1 MLIFRDHNGG
11 GKNMRSKTKANDQI
25 VSKILKTCANGA
37 SETRITHKSGPNS
50 MKVISYLLLIDEGF
64 IEVVTEGSRIV
75 HRATPRG
82 MDRIKKFERLL
93 GNEDKLIVKPEICL
107 QSSC

>member
-1 MLIFRDHNGG
+1 
-11 GKNMRSKTKANDQI
+11 MRSKTKANDQI
-25 VSKILKTCANGA
+25 ASQILKTCANGA
-37 SETRITHKSGPNS
+37 SKTRITHQSGPNS

-75 HRATPRG
+75 HRATPKG
-82 MDRIKKFERLL
+82 IDQMKKFERLL
-93 GNEDKLIVKPEICL
+93 GNEDRLIMKPENRL

>member
-1 MLIFRDHNGG
+1 
-11 GKNMRSKTKANDQI
+11 MRSKTKANDLITSQ
-25 VSKILKTCANGA
+25 ILKTCANGA
-37 SETRITHKSGPNS
+37 SETRITHQSSPNS
-50 MKVISYLLLIDEGF
+50 MKMISYLLLIDDGF

-93 GNEDKLIVKPEICL
+93 GDEDRLIMKPEICL

>member
-1 MLIFRDHNGG
+1 
-11 GKNMRSKTKANDQI
+11 MRSKIKANDM
-25 VSKILKTCANGA
+25 VASRILKTCANGA
-37 SETRITHKSGPNS
+37 SKTMITHQSTPNS

-82 MDRIKKFERLL
+82 IDQIKKFEHLL
-93 GNEDKLIVKPEICL
+93 GIQIN
-107 QSSC
+107 

>member
-1 MLIFRDHNGG
+1 
-11 GKNMRSKTKANDQI
+11 
-25 VSKILKTCANGA
+25 
-37 SETRITHKSGPNS
+37 

-82 MDRIKKFERLL
+82 IDQIKKFDSLL
-93 GNEDKLIVKPEICL
+93 GNADKMNVKPETCL

>member
-1 MLIFRDHNGG
+1 
-11 GKNMRSKTKANDQI
+11 MRSKIKANDM
-25 VSKILKTCANGA
+25 VASRILKTCANGA
-37 SETRITHKSGPNS
+37 SKTRITHQSTPNS

-82 MDRIKKFERLL
+82 IDQIKKFEHLL
-93 GNEDKLIVKPEICL
+93 GNSDKLIVKPEICL
-107 QSSC
+107 QST

>member
-1 MLIFRDHNGG
+1 
-11 GKNMRSKTKANDQI
+11 MRSKIKANDM
-25 VSKILKTCANGA
+25 VASRILKTCANGA
-37 SETRITHKSGPNS
+37 SKTRITHQSTPNS

-82 MDRIKKFERLL
+82 IDQIKKFEHLL
-93 GNEDKLIVKPEICL
+93 GNSDKLIVKPEICL

>member
-1 MLIFRDHNGG
+1 
-11 GKNMRSKTKANDQI
+11 MRSKTKADELI
-25 VSKILKTCANGA
+25 ASRILKACADGT
-37 SETRITHKSGPNS
+37 SKTRITSQSSPNS

-82 MDRIKKFERLL
+82 IDQIKKFERLL
-93 GNEDKLIVKPEICL
+93 GNADKLIVKPETCL

>member
-1 MLIFRDHNGG
+1 
-11 GKNMRSKTKANDQI
+11 MRSKTKANDLI
-25 VSKILKTCANGA
+25 TSHILKTCANGA
-37 SETRITHKSGPNS
+37 SETRITHQSSQNS

-75 HRATPRG
+75 QRATPRG

-93 GNEDKLIVKPEICL
+93 GNEDKLIMKPEIYL

>member
-1 MLIFRDHNGG
+1 
-11 GKNMRSKTKANDQI
+11 MRSKTKANDQI
-25 VSKILKTCANGA
+25 VSQILETCANGA
-37 SETRITHKSGPNS
+37 SMTRITHQSSPNS

-82 MDRIKKFERLL
+82 IDQIKKFERLL
-93 GNEDKLIVKPEICL
+93 GNADKLIMNPEICL

>member
-1 MLIFRDHNGG
+1 
-11 GKNMRSKTKANDQI
+11 MRSKTKANDLIASQ
-25 VSKILKTCANGA
+25 ILKTCANGA
-37 SETRITHKSGPNS
+37 SETRITHQSSPNS
-50 MKVISYLLLIDEGF
+50 MKMISYLLLIDDGF

-82 MDRIKKFERLL
+82 MDRIKKFE
-93 GNEDKLIVKPEICL
+93 LIMKPEICL

>member
-1 MLIFRDHNGG
+1 
-11 GKNMRSKTKANDQI
+11 MRSKTKANDLITSQ
-25 VSKILKTCANGA
+25 ILKTCANGA
-37 SETRITHKSGPNS
+37 SETRITHQSSPNS
-50 MKVISYLLLIDEGF
+50 MKMISYLLLIDDGS

-93 GNEDKLIVKPEICL
+93 GNEDRLIMKPEICL

>member
-1 MLIFRDHNGG
+1 
-11 GKNMRSKTKANDQI
+11 MRSKTKANDLITSQ
-25 VSKILKTCANGA
+25 ILKTCANGA
-37 SETRITHKSGPNS
+37 SETRITHQSSPNS
-50 MKVISYLLLIDEGF
+50 MKMISYLLLIDDGF

-93 GNEDKLIVKPEICL
+93 GNEDRLIMKPEICL

>member
-1 MLIFRDHNGG
+1 
-11 GKNMRSKTKANDQI
+11 
-25 VSKILKTCANGA
+25 
-37 SETRITHKSGPNS
+37 

-82 MDRIKKFERLL
+82 IDQIEKFESLL
-93 GNEDKLIVKPEICL
+93 GNAEK
-107 QSSC
+107 

>member
-1 MLIFRDHNGG
+1 
-11 GKNMRSKTKANDQI
+11 
-25 VSKILKTCANGA
+25 
-37 SETRITHKSGPNS
+37 

-64 IEVVTEGSRIV
+64 IEVVTEGSRII

-82 MDRIKKFERLL
+82 IDQIEKLERLL
-93 GNEDKLIVKPEICL
+93 GNADKLIVKPETCL

>member
-1 MLIFRDHNGG
+1 
-11 GKNMRSKTKANDQI
+11 MRSKIKANDL
-25 VSKILKTCANGA
+25 VASRILKTCANGA
-37 SETRITHKSGPNS
+37 SKTRITHQSSPNS
-50 MKVISYLLLIDEGF
+50 IKVISYLLLIDDGF

-82 MDRIKKFERLL
+82 IDQIEKFERLL
-93 GNEDKLIVKPEICL
+93 GNADKMIVKHDNCL

>member
-1 MLIFRDHNGG
+1 
-11 GKNMRSKTKANDQI
+11 MRSKTKANDLI
-25 VSKILKTCANGA
+25 ASRILKTCANGA
-37 SETRITHKSGPNS
+37 SKTRITHQSSPNS

-82 MDRIKKFERLL
+82 IDQINKFERLL
-93 GNEDKLIVKPEICL
+93 GNADKLIVKPETCL

>member
-1 MLIFRDHNGG
+1 
-11 GKNMRSKTKANDQI
+11 MRSKTKAHDLI
-25 VSKILKTCANGA
+25 ASRILKTCANGA
-37 SETRITHKSGPNS
+37 SKTRITHQSSPNS

-82 MDRIKKFERLL
+82 IDQIKKFERLL
-93 GNEDKLIVKPEICL
+93 GNADKMIVKHEISL